1 MEDKEKTTITPNL
14 EPGTDKASFSH
25 LRSKRN
31 RALEIIGQHTLAN
44 MLIAGTPIPFSDA
57 PFLAVSEGVMVARI
71 MLVYDMERSLGAL
84 TGLFGSI
91 GGTLVSSMATIAA
104 GNLAKCFPGTGTIIG
119 GGVNAGVAAAF
130 TMALGL
136 ATIGICEYSW
146 LQVARGEVS
155 DVGNFLKKFDRELED
170 ALLRAYTQS
179 AKRPI
184 SPYQDHQD
192 EWAY

>member
-1 MEDKEKTTITPNL
+1 MEDKEKTIIPPDL

-44 MLIAGTPIPFSDA
+44 MLLAGSPFPFSDA

-71 MLVYDMERSLGAL
+71 MLVYDMERPLGAL

-91 GGTLVSSMATIAA
+91 GGTLISSMATLTA

-130 TMALGL
+130 TIALGL
-136 ATIGICEYSW
+136 ATIGICEYTW
-146 LQVARGEVS
+146 IQAARGEVP
-155 DVGNFLKKFDRELED
+155 DIADFLNKFDRELED
-170 ALLRAYTQS
+170 ALRRAYNQS